1 MQATFRWCTFPD
13 LKVEHFPGSSAILL
27 PIRRYEPIFKAITLD
42 GREVW
47 RRRVYRV
54 RRAVT
59 PGTFHLSVLD
69 NGVTSK
75 VGCCLHW
82 C

>member
-1 MQATFRWCTFPD
+1 MHSWCMMHA
-13 LKVEHFPGSSAILL
+13 LRAWLAGWLAG
-27 PIRRYEPIFKAITLD
+27 RYEPIFKAVLLD

-54 RRAVT
+54 RRAAE

-69 NGVTSK
+69 SGVTSK
-75 VGCCLHW
+75 VT
-82 C
+82 